1 MTTRR
6 TLDQALAAIA
16 RDLAVLGQD
25 VDPRREAEALA
36 AACLGCGRA
45 GLVTRGECPLDPPLD
60 EILVHWSRRRASGE
74 PLAYIV
80 GFREFWTLR
89 LAVSPAV
96 LVPRPETELL
106 VERVLAL
113 GVLRAT
119 EECPPAVLD
128 LGTGSGAIALAVASE
143 QRGWKVV
150 ATDASAEALDLAQ
163 LNARTHRLTHVQF
176 LQGDWFAPLAARRFD
191 VIVSN
196 PPYVAADDPL
206 LAADSL
212 RAEPVGALTPGLDA
226 LAALRT
232 IIADAPQHLEAGGWL
247 VLEHGST
254 QSTAVAERLV
264 ARGFTNVRSHAD
276 LAGHARATE
285 GQWTR

>member
-1 MTTRR
+1 M
-6 TLDQALAAIA
+6 
-16 RDLAVLGQD
+16 
-25 VDPRREAEALA
+25 
-36 AACLGCGRA
+36 
-45 GLVTRGECPLDPPLD
+45 
-60 EILVHWSRRRASGE
+60 
-74 PLAYIV
+74 
-80 GFREFWTLR
+80 
-89 LAVSPAV
+89 
-96 LVPRPETELL
+96 
-106 VERVLAL
+106 
-113 GVLRAT
+113 
-119 EECPPAVLD
+119 
-128 LGTGSGAIALAVASE
+128 
-143 QRGWKVV
+143 
-150 ATDASAEALDLAQ
+150 
-163 LNARTHRLTHVQF
+163 QF